1 MLLQWFNCNVLKRQE
16 CFLCNNNNKKN
27 TICKIFIIQFR
38 SGRNSA
44 FVQQYEDEKRNTSEW
59 NISHSEYPVQWSL
72 WLPLCFAST
81 ITRYAN
87 VCTYLMLCV
96 WLCIRKQN
104 MTLYCIQMPS
114 CVCRKKEETAV
125 PVYLAMF
132 SSRRGYFVSLCV
144 STGIM
149 SFSCSLRQCRLL
161 SASCNANTSILIL
174 HLLYFPS
181 GMAR

>member
-1 MLLQWFNCNVLKRQE
+1 MFWSDKNAFCAT
-16 CFLCNNNNKKN
+16 KKKKKKK
-27 TICKIFIIQFR
+27 TICYIFIIKFR

-96 WLCIRKQN
+96 VVYKEAEYDSLLHTNAIVRMQ
-104 MTLYCIQMPS
+104 
-114 CVCRKKEETAV
+114 KKEIFRIAEERIT
-125 PVYLAMF
+125 
-132 SSRRGYFVSLCV
+132 
-144 STGIM
+144 
-149 SFSCSLRQCRLL
+149 
-161 SASCNANTSILIL
+161 
-174 HLLYFPS
+174 
-181 GMAR
+181 